1 MSFLA
6 QHAHWFQRWNRN
18 WLKCFPFLFFHASA
32 AALLPSQQKVRYHD
46 INTVFHTVHTVYRN
60 AVIPILYVGV
70 MSHKVS
76 CPWHSYVPKLS
87 WYETRKHHD
96 NQIPAPLKCFSG
108 DCWWQAQNTAFL
120 CGIIGKMCYF
130 LPWHTKSPFLFV
142 WDMQLCSLCPP
153 ESTFKD
159 LNTF

>member
-6 QHAHWFQRWNRN
+6 QHTRWFQRWNRN
-18 WLKCFPFLFFHASA
+18 WLKCFSFLFFHASA

-46 INTVFHTVHTVYRN
+46 INTVFNTYCIQECTHS
-60 AVIPILYVGV
+60 VGV

-76 CPWHSYVPKLS
+76 CPWHSYVPILA

-96 NQIPAPLKCFSG
+96 NQILAPLKCFSG

-120 CGIIGKMCYF
+120 CGIIKKCVIF
-130 LPWHTKSPFLFV
+130 LPWLTKSPFCLYI
-142 WDMQLCSLCPP
+142 WDMQLCYLCLL